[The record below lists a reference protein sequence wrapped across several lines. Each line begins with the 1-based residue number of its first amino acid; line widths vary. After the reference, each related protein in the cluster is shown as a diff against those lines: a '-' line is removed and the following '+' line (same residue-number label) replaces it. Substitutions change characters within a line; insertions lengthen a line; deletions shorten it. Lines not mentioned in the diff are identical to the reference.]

1 MFHLTVKKDSSGTLE
16 EVEVNKS
23 INSEFSTKDSKG
35 NNISETYVKK
45 QDLLDLVYPVGTIVY
60 NYNSGGSSPA
70 SVLGGSWT
78 RIYNKFLIGAG
89 SSYTIGSEGG
99 EEFHQ
104 LTTSEMPSHTHP
116 VQRNDTWESAG
127 FTIIDLKSGSKWGVG
142 PNKTYTGDAGVGPYG
157 SLGNTGGNTPH
168 NNMPPYRAVW
178 MWRRTA

>member
-45 QDLLDLVYPVGTIVY
+45 SDLLDLVYPVGTIVY
-60 NYNSGGSSPA
+60 NYDSGGSSPA
-70 SVLGGSWT
+70 SVLGGSWK

-89 SSYTIGSEGG
+89 SSYIIGSEGG
-99 EEFHQ
+99 EVSHMLSVNE
-104 LTTSEMPSHTHP
+104 LPSHSHNIVNSKNSKTGSAYMP
-116 VQRNDTWESAG
+116 IQVSSSAWGLVSQNGTGWIAQDTGYIAE
-127 FTIIDLKSGSKWGVG
+127 
-142 PNKTYTGDAGVGPYG
+142 
-157 SLGNTGGNTPH
+157 TGGNVPH